1 MAVTPTNME
10 ALPLKRLKDLVE
22 ASTTFKLWAAVSG
35 RVHYVSEPIDGETE
49 LTRPYAIV
57 SFIGEDGFA
66 LQSPFGGATY
76 HYEAS
81 GSLALL
87 LFADVN
93 TATALADQVLT
104 FVNITGKIIAEMAEL
119 SGAGAGAFAFSAV
132 TRTEGPYLAND
143 DEHADEPDYITSTYR
158 FDYAGTPTE

>member
-1 MAVTPTNME
+1 MAVVPANME

-22 ASTTFKLWAAVSG
+22 ASATFGTWASPFG

-66 LQSPFGGATY
+66 LQSPMGGATY

-93 TATALADQVLT
+93 TATDLADQVLT
-104 FVNITGKIIAEMAEL
+104 FVNTTGLIIAEMAEV
-119 SGAGAGAFAFSAV
+119 SGGGAGDFAFTGV
-132 TRTEGPYLAND
+132 TRIEGPYLVND
-143 DEHADEPDYITSTYR
+143 DEHADEPDYITSVYR
-158 FDYAGTPTE
+158 FDYAGTPIE

>member
-1 MAVTPTNME
+1 ME
-10 ALPLKRLKDLVE
+10 ALPLKRLKDLLE
-22 ASTTFKLWAAVSG
+22 ASTTFRLWAAASG
-35 RVHYVSEPIDGETE
+35 RVHYVGVPIDGETE

-57 SFIGEDGFA
+57 SFIGEGGFT
-66 LQSPFGGATY
+66 LQSSSGGATY

-81 GSLALL
+81 GSLVLL

-93 TATALADQVLT
+93 TATGLADQVLS

-119 SGAGAGAFAFSAV
+119 SGAGAGAFAFTSV
-132 TRTEGPYLAND
+132 TRTEGPFLAADNK
-143 DEHADEPDYITSTYR
+143 HAKEPEYVTSVYV